1 MRKHISYLTLITL
14 FLIIGCKEESVITP
28 PSESYDFFP
37 LKSGAKY
44 FYNFYYDIDPGLNG
58 WKVIT
63 VENTLNIN
71 GTEYFTEIDSAVFER
86 SLTIDTTYFRK
97 SRTGVFYF
105 IDTTGVSAFIPDSI
119 RNQLSIDTES
129 RLLFFPLALNQTWPV
144 YEVNFTLGGVPVY
157 SLLKI
162 SAKVVDSYMLTRTFL
177 DSSITRLV
185 NKIRYDMDVQLSP
198 TSPNETFTAYGHTM
212 DGIGFIKWEGDTLV
226 LALVRGG
233 MLDFSGTISSSFVTE
248 ELVSFFNP

>member
-1 MRKHISYLTLITL
+1 MKKLTSYLTIIIL
-14 FLIIGCKEESVITP
+14 FAIIGCKEESVISP
-28 PSESYDFFP
+28 PSENYDFFP
-37 LKSGAKY
+37 LKSDAKY
-44 FYNFYYDIDPGLNG
+44 FYNFYYGANPGLNG
-58 WKVIT
+58 SKIVT
-63 VENTLNIN
+63 VENTVNIN

-86 SLTIDTTYFRK
+86 ALTIDTTYFRK

-162 SAKVVDSYMLTRTFL
+162 SAKVVDSYMLTRTFR
-177 DSSITRLV
+177 DSSVTRLV
-185 NKIRYDMDVQLSP
+185 NKIKYDMDVQISP
-198 TSPNETFTAYGHTM
+198 TSPKETFTACGHTM

-226 LALVRGG
+226 LALIRGG
-233 MLDFSGTISSSFVTE
+233 MLDFSGTISSSFITE
-248 ELVSFFNP
+248 ELVSFSIP